1 MQGDTSQG
9 IKTFG
14 PEEIN
19 AMVLTKMKE
28 ISEFFPG
35 KKATHEVCG
44 EVESSFEGEDFSET
58 LTRARFEK
66 LNTDLFRETLK
77 PVPKFLVD
85 ADLTKK
91 ETDELVPGGNSTK
104 IPTVQSHFRGCPKG
118 RNRERE
124 GEMGD
129 NMRCRYIGVTKPRSV
144 HCGDD
149 AALHCEVSVQRG
161 EAAVPS

>member
-77 PVPKFLVD
+77 PVPEVLED
-85 ADLTKK
+85 DDLTKK
-91 ETDELVPGGNSTK
+91 EINKIVPVGGSTRSPK
-104 IPTVQSHFRGCPKG
+104 VRSH
-118 RNRERE
+118 
-124 GEMGD
+124 
-129 NMRCRYIGVTKPRSV
+129 IGVYPR
-144 HCGDD
+144 GKT
-149 AALHCEVSVQRG
+149 Q
-161 EAAVPS
+161 PK